1 MEYGEKRKKEYVNY
15 EIRIAVVLQPRS
27 ILLQVRIKVR
37 KIGVLV
43 AKVERKRIKRGKE
56 RVPEDF

>member
-1 MEYGEKRKKEYVNY
+1 MNY

-37 KIGVLV
+37 KIGVLG